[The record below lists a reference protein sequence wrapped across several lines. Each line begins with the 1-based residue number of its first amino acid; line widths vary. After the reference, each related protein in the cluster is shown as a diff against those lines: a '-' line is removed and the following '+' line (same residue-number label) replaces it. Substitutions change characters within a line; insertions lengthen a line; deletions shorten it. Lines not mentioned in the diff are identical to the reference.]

1 MISKDRLWEI
11 WGRINVPGVINF
23 TPFQCGQIAL
33 IESLIEECGE
43 DDTLAVSKLRP
54 MIEVKDFADDIQV
67 FYSGEQPQSEIYY
80 WDALSKWHYAV
91 DSLPMIIDDD
101 YMLGFIPAVK
111 YKP

>member
-1 MISKDRLWEI
+1 MISKERLREI
-11 WGRINVPGVINF
+11 QRSISQRGCA
-23 TPFQCGQIAL
+23 TLSSFQCGRL
-33 IESLIEECGE
+33 SMIESLIEECGE
-43 DDTLAVSKLRP
+43 DNTLTVSKLRP
-54 MIEVKDFADDIQV
+54 MIEVKDFSGDIQV
-67 FYSGEQPQSEIYY
+67 FYSGDYRQSEIYY